1 MFYIIVMKSLVYGQE
16 KGSVM
21 YFVWFDGDRR
31 RGPHLKLAD
40 AIEAY
45 REKFGK
51 SPAICLA
58 SDGDAREIV
67 ASTRRPDI
75 AIRAADFISRN
86 TFYLGDVAELGA
98 DDMRR
103 TRAA

>member
-1 MFYIIVMKSLVYGQE
+1 V
-16 KGSVM
+16 

-40 AIEAY
+40 AMDAY
-45 REKFGK
+45 RDKFGK

-58 SDGDAREIV
+58 SDQDARDIM
-67 ASTRRPDI
+67 ANTRRPAI
-75 AIRAADFISRN
+75 TIRAAHFISRN
-86 TFYLGDVAELGA
+86 TYYLGANAELDA
-98 DDMRR
+98 MDMLR